1 MNMKKA
7 FKVLT
12 AVVIGAALL
21 TGCTPESPAETT
33 KGSESGAKEFTFV
46 WKGTDVT
53 PGKDCKKAVEAL
65 GTDYKY
71 FSGADC
77 AYEGMNSVYDYT
89 DVTLYAYT
97 DKNGTDEIISI
108 VEVKGAD
115 LKTPEGVGN
124 GDTPDKVKEV
134 YGEAK
139 VENKGGLLYQ
149 SGNIELSFFVKD
161 GVVSSMTYAEVKGE

>member
-1 MNMKKA
+1 MNLKKA
-7 FKVLT
+7 FKVMT
-12 AVVIGAALL
+12 AAVLGAALL
-21 TGCTPESPAETT
+21 TSCAPAEPAETT
-33 KGSESGAKEFTFV
+33 AATGSGAKEFTFV

-65 GTDYKY
+65 GNDYKY

-124 GDTPDKVKEV
+124 GDTPDKIKEV
-134 YGEAK
+134 YGDPK

-149 SGNIELSFFVKD
+149 SGKIELSFFVKD
-161 GVVSSMTYAEVKGE
+161 GAVSSMTYAEVKGE